1 MTEDEQMA
9 LALVGEDI
17 KPIDTTELRY
27 NYTGERFLRD
37 HPDRAA
43 LAIKLIALGFSNKA
57 IEAKVHCEHRVVR
70 ELRYRCITEI
80 NEQKAELRKIIFPGV
95 ALSAEKALE
104 LLETCKNSK
113 DAAITHGILRDSYM
127 LLSGQPT
134 SIVDMTARVDIAGQM
149 RNLLAEAEE
158 KMKMAI
164 AHVVEP
170 GEPLSLGPNEPF

>member
-1 MTEDEQMA
+1 MA

-17 KPIDTTELRY
+17 LPIDESELRY

-37 HPDRAA
+37 YPERAA

-57 IEAKVHCEHRVVR
+57 IEKKVHCEHRVVR

-80 NEQKAELRKIIFPGV
+80 NDQKAELRKIVFPGV
-95 ALSAEKALE
+95 ALSAEKAVE
-104 LLETCKNSK
+104 LLETVKNAK

-134 SIVDMTARVDIAGQM
+134 SIVDMNTRVDIAGQIQ
-149 RNLLAEAEE
+149 NLLLEAEE
-158 KMKMAI
+158 KMRQAKATVI
-164 AHVVEP
+164 ESEP
-170 GEPLSLGPNEPF
+170 VLGDNEPF

>member
-1 MTEDEQMA
+1 MVTEDDQMA
-9 LALVGEDI
+9 LALVGEEIREFDRSG
-17 KPIDTTELRY
+17 LAY

-80 NEQKAELRKIIFPGV
+80 NEQKSELRKIIFPGV

-104 LLETCKNSK
+104 LLETTKSAK

-134 SIVDMTARVDIAGQM
+134 AIVDMNTRVDIAGQITH
-149 RNLLAEAEE
+149 LLQEAEL
-158 KMKMAI
+158 KMKEAKASVI
-164 AHVVEP
+164 EDR
-170 GEPLSLGPNEPF
+170 PLSDNEPF